1 LQNKYGVGATK
12 RESTLQGLLS
22 DHSIILVSNRSP
34 IEIRRNAAGDL
45 EERRGGGGLVSA
57 MTAVSEASHATWIA
71 AAISDEERHIAKENK
86 LIDVSRDDRD
96 YRIKYIDIPA
106 GAYDLYYNTISNP
119 LLWFVFHYLWDLTN
133 SPNIGPE
140 VHRAW
145 VDGYVVANKLFAEA
159 AVSESIKHDN
169 PVIMIQDY
177 HLFLAAKYIRELT
190 SAPFLFHFTHIPWPE
205 PNYMSVLPK
214 SIRTDILKGM
224 LANDIVGFQSRNYA
238 SNFLLCCES
247 LLGCK
252 VDWTEKIVTFEGRTI
267 FVKAYPISIDYEGL
281 EEESNKPEV
290 RSIENQILEAGKD
303 MKLIVRTDRSD
314 PSKNIIRGFMAFD
327 LMLARHPE
335 LKEKVKFIALLYPTR
350 DNIKEYQEYQRK
362 IMITVHDINERYQTE
377 NWSPIHLRIKDNY
390 TESLAALNCYD
401 VLLVNPVFDGMNLVA
416 KEGPVVNKRDGV
428 LVLSENAGAV
438 SELSNGALIIN
449 PFDVDDTASALYR
462 AVTMSKSER
471 KTRATNLHEVV
482 EQNNSVKWLY
492 YQLKDIVELSK
503 VES

>member
-1 LQNKYGVGATK
+1 
-12 RESTLQGLLS
+12 
-22 DHSIILVSNRSP
+22 
-34 IEIRRNAAGDL
+34 L

-71 AAISDEERHIAKENK
+71 AAISDEERRIAGENR
-86 LIDVSRDDRD
+86 LIDISRDERD
-96 YRIKYIDIPA
+96 YRIRYIDIPA
-106 GAYDLYYNTISNP
+106 VAYDLYYNTISNP

-140 VHRAW
+140 VYHAW
-145 VDGYVVANKLFAEA
+145 TDGYVVANRLFAEA
-159 AVSESIKHDN
+159 AVAESIKHEN

-177 HLFLAAKYIRELT
+177 HLFLAAKYIRELSST
-190 SAPFLFHFTHIPWPE
+190 PFLFHFTHIPWPE

-214 SIRTDILKGM
+214 AIRTDILKGM

-247 LLGCK
+247 LLGCR
-252 VDWTEKIVTFEGRTI
+252 VDWIEKTAAFEGRTV
-267 FVKAYPISIDYEGL
+267 FVKTYPISIDYEGL
-281 EEESNKPEV
+281 EEESNKPGV
-290 RSIENQILEAGKD
+290 RGFENRILEAGKD

-327 LMLARHPE
+327 LMLRRHPE
-335 LKEKVKFIALLYPTR
+335 LKENVKFLALLYPTR
-350 DNIKEYQEYQRK
+350 DNIKEYKEYQRK
-362 IMITVHDINERYQTE
+362 IMITVHDINERHQTDS
-377 NWSPIHLRIKDNY
+377 WSPIHLRIKDNY
-390 TESLAALNCYD
+390 MESLAALNCYD

-416 KEGPVVNKRDGV
+416 KEGPAVNRRDGV

-449 PFDVDDTASALYR
+449 PFDVDETAETLYR
-462 AVTMSKSER
+462 AVTMSESER
-471 KTRATNLHEVV
+471 KTRATNLREVV
-482 EQNNSVKWLY
+482 QQNNSVKWLY
-492 YQLKDIVELSK
+492 YQLKDIVDLNV